1 MDIKLPP
8 AARNPFEKGFLD
20 LPKLLTI
27 PKHIIYL
34 FFTYLLG
41 ILLFTLFRVILLA
54 VEYKHLGDI
63 PGPERLTILLKAFF
77 MGFRFDTVISGY
89 ILFIP
94 LLVLSITSSLRI
106 DNKIIYRFI
115 FVYLYISYLFAFLI
129 CGIDI
134 PYFNHY
140 FSHLTVVVLTWL
152 DDAGF
157 ILKMIFQD
165 FRLWWGLI
173 PFIIFAVAYYLA
185 AKKIAHKTL
194 IEKPLPAS
202 KSKTAYLAVNIGLSL
217 AAVVVLFI
225 GVRGRVGE
233 KSPIK
238 IGTAYFCDYAF
249 ANQLGLNPVYTFFH
263 SYINSLQ
270 AENKSIHLMDSQKA
284 IDNVRK
290 YLNIPGDT
298 QQQSPIARNITPD
311 QPALNANVVLI
322 IMEGLSAAHMK
333 RYGNPDN
340 LTPFLDRIAD
350 RGYCFDNVYT
360 SGIHTFN
367 GIYAALFSYPAIRKQ
382 HPLKTV
388 SMKKNSGMAAELR
401 KHGYATV
408 YFTTHDAQFDNI
420 GGFLR
425 ANDFER
431 IVSLADYP
439 GDKRRS
445 TLGVP
450 DDFMFDFSMP
460 ILDEL
465 AQREKPF
472 LAVMMTG
479 SNHRPFIVPR
489 YFKPRG
495 KEEEKQIVEYSDWA
509 LQKFIRMASRRG
521 WFKRTLFVFI
531 SDHGLAINAVYD
543 MPLNLNHTPFII
555 FSPRLIK
562 EGRRFTC
569 LGGQIDVFPTI
580 MGLLKYPYVN
590 NTLGIDLLNEKEKR
604 PYIYFSADD
613 KYGVLDDE
621 YYLIVREERNPG
633 LYKYKTGDPRDYLS
647 RYPQKV
653 EIMKAYAES
662 MFQTMQWLIDNHKD

>member
-1 MDIKLPP
+1 M
-8 AARNPFEKGFLD
+8 
-20 LPKLLTI
+20 
-27 PKHIIYL
+27 
-34 FFTYLLG
+34 
-41 ILLFTLFRVILLA
+41 FTLFRMILF
-54 VEYKHLGDI
+54 VTEYKHLGDI
-63 PGPERLTILLKAFF
+63 PGPERLTVLVKAFF

-94 LLVLSITSSLRI
+94 LLILSFTSILRI
-106 DNKIIYRFI
+106 DKKILYDVIFI
-115 FVYLYISYLFAFLI
+115 YLYILYLLAFFVYAV
-129 CGIDI
+129 DI

-140 FSHLTVVVLTWL
+140 FSHLSTAVLVWI
-152 DDAGF
+152 DNADF

-165 FRLWWGLI
+165 FKLWGGLI
-173 PFIIFAVAYYLA
+173 PFIMLAVVFYKI
-185 AKKIAHKTL
+185 AKRIAHKTL
-194 IEKPLPAS
+194 IERCLSIYKGKAV
-202 KSKTAYLAVNIGLSL
+202 YLVVNIGLSL
-217 AAVVVLFI
+217 VAMAILFI

-238 IGTAYFCDYAF
+238 VGTAFYCDYAF

-270 AENKSIHLMDSQKA
+270 PESQSIHLMDSQKA
-284 IDNVRK
+284 IENVQN
-290 YLNIPGDT
+290 YLHIPKDT
-298 QQQSPIARNITPD
+298 QQPSPVARTIVAD

-322 IMEGLSAAHMK
+322 IMESLSTALMK

-340 LTPFLDRIAD
+340 LTPFLDRIAE
-350 RGYCFDNVYT
+350 RGYCFDNIYT

-367 GIYAALFSYPAIRKQ
+367 GVYSLLFSYPAIRKQ

-388 SMKKNSGMAAELR
+388 SMKKNSGMASTLR
-401 KHGYATV
+401 KNGYSTV
-408 YFTTHDAQFDNI
+408 YFTTHDDQFDNI

-425 ANDFER
+425 ANDFEK
-431 IVSLADYP
+431 IVSLDDYP

-450 DDFMFDFSMP
+450 DDFMFEFSMP
-460 ILDEL
+460 ILDQL
-465 AQREKPF
+465 AKREKPF
-472 LAVMMTG
+472 LAVLMTG
-479 SNHRPFIVPR
+479 SNHRPFIIPE
-489 YFKPRG
+489 YFKPRN

-509 LQKFIRMASRRG
+509 LRKFIRMSSQRS

-531 SDHGLAINAVYD
+531 ADHGLAMNAVYD

-562 EGRRFTC
+562 DGRRFTC
-569 LGGQIDVFPTI
+569 FGGQIDVFPTI
-580 MGLLKYPYVN
+580 MGLLNYSYVN

-621 YYLIVREERNPG
+621 FYLIVREDGSPG
-633 LYKYKTGDPRDYLS
+633 LYKYKTSDLRDYLS
-647 RYPQKV
+647 QYK
-653 EIMKAYAES
+653 EKAADMKTYAES
-662 MFQTMQWLIDNHKD
+662 MFQTTQWLNEHAARAPICRTITSE